1 MKNDFLVSVRCISYN
16 HAPYI
21 KDCMNG
27 FTMQETTFP
36 YVCVIDDDAST
47 DSEPEVIT
55 NYMAEHFNMDDKDI
69 VKSEETDDYRM
80 IFAQHKTNKN
90 CFFAVYFLKY
100 NHYSIR
106 KSRENYVAS
115 YVDGIKYMAIC
126 EGDDYWID
134 PLKLQK
140 QVDYMESHPEC
151 TMTCSGS
158 KWFSERRNEF
168 IADQYCQK
176 SEGLLN
182 PADIINRTGYYI
194 PTCSIIYRP
203 EMMND
208 YPVYC
213 KLCPVGDWPMQIMA
227 AMKGSVYYFNELM
240 CVYRTENDTSWTS
253 QQKCDSL
260 DPVRLNLV
268 KSLVKMFEGFSD
280 DYPEY
285 KIIFKD
291 KVAEFIC
298 KNMPRW
304 IYGKKDLNIYKEIFS
319 TEISAFSLK
328 WKLYYFVSLLRL
340 PLVKLWYRKIFLRR
354 YILKV
359 GDKLL

>member
-1 MKNDFLVSVRCISYN
+1 MIEEKSPLMVTILCITYN
-16 HAPYI
+16 HKSYI
-21 KDCMNG
+21 RQCLDG
-27 FTMQETTFP
+27 FVKQKTNFRFEAI
-36 YVCVIDDDAST
+36 VHDDAST
-47 DSEPEVIT
+47 DGT
-55 NYMAEHFNMDDKDI
+55 TDI
-69 VKSEETDDYRM
+69 VREFAEKYPDIIKPM
-80 IFAQHKTNKN
+80 IEKENQYSKGKTS
-90 CFFAVYFLKY
+90 FGRTMLEHYPPGKY
-100 NHYSIR
+100 IA
-106 KSRENYVAS
+106 E
-115 YVDGIKYMAIC
+115 C

-240 CVYRTENDTSWTS
+240 CVYRTENDTSWTN
-253 QQKCDSL
+253 QQKYDSL

-268 KSLVKMFEGFSD
+268 KCLVKMFEGFSD

-319 TEISAFSLK
+319 TEISSFSLK
-328 WKLYYFVSLLRL
+328 WRLYYFISLLRL
-340 PLVKLWYRKIFLRR
+340 PLVKFWYRKLFLRR